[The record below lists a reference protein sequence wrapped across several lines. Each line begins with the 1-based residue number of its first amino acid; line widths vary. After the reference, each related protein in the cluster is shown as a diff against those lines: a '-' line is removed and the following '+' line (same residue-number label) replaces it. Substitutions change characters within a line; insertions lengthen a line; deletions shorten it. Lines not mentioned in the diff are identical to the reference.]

1 MFACHLDAHVPISN
15 NRNKSRSHQYMFF
28 FAVVDYAFQRGT
40 QRQKRQLLVELYSPE
55 LQLFK
60 DLTVQSSSWFVQ
72 YTTLNPG
79 HVF

>member
-1 MFACHLDAHVPISN
+1 
-15 NRNKSRSHQYMFF
+15 MFF

-72 YTTLNPG
+72 YKTLNPG